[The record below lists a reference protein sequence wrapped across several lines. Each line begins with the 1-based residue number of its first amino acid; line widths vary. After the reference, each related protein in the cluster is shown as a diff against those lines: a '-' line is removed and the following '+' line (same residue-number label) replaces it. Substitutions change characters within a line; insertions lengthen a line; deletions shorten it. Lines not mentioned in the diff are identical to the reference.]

1 MVYPALEKKGQKLKN
16 VIQGQ
21 RGFFRNEVDLLRLF
35 FATIDDNF
43 KGAGD
48 GFIRANKLTHGTPA
62 AVFDLNNLYSVI
74 FHYQGAAD
82 TDADT
87 ESAPLAFFL
96 VDYRCVTHFHSSPQS
111 YC

>member
-48 GFIRANKLTHGTPA
+48 GFIRANKLTHGAPA
-62 AVFDLNNLYSVI
+62 ALVGFHNLYGIV
-74 FHYQGAAD
+74 FPYQSAASA
-82 TDADT
+82 DAN
-87 ESAPLAFFL
+87 A
-96 VDYRCVTHFHSSPQS
+96 
-111 YC
+111 